1 MDSSLVLSYN
11 SPHSLLKSQ
20 GRKVT
25 APYESL
31 SSEHCAE
38 CDLRALPPC
47 SCCHSAAR
55 RLYSNISLLG
65 RESESQGAACCGFT
79 SRGRSSLMLFPPAD
93 CWKPPFHEAEL
104 GSSIS
109 QFSKFNTCYLSFIN
123 EKITLNIY
131 VAMKNQR
138 QNL

>member
-79 SRGRSSLMLFPPAD
+79 SREEQINGSPTNYGRR
-93 CWKPPFHEAEL
+93 
-104 GSSIS
+104 
-109 QFSKFNTCYLSFIN
+109 
-123 EKITLNIY
+123 EKRKTTEEGKDL
-131 VAMKNQR
+131 
-138 QNL
+138 